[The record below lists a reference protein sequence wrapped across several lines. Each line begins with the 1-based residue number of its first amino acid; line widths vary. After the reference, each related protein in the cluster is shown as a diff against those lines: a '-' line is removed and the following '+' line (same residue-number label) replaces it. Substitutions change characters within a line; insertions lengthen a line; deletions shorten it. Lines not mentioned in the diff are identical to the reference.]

1 MLCSVNG
8 AEHGPLFIFLQCRK
22 EIQCSCYCWF
32 SKSRF
37 QIWKNPLLG
46 GMLLGV
52 KCNLSDSLFKAEV
65 PMDLKLD
72 RKIPAGISDKK
83 RCKVFILR
91 GLRIQCTVRV
101 CANSTL
107 LEGLYLDHIPYRIS
121 AFVEELHWGHGCRQ
135 PPPPSQLSKNRC
147 FFIYQLV
154 GFLVRFQ
161 VQKRFCC

>member
-1 MLCSVNG
+1 MVQST
-8 AEHGPLFIFLQCRK
+8 AHYLFFYNVGRK
-22 EIQCSCYCWF
+22 SNVVVIADLASLDSRYGKTHCLVGCF
-32 SKSRF
+32 SGLNAIS
-37 QIWKNPLLG
+37 QT
-46 GMLLGV
+46 
-52 KCNLSDSLFKAEV
+52 LFKAEV

-135 PPPPSQLSKNRC
+135 PPPPFQLSKNSC